1 MLSVTET
8 KMPPTTA
15 RPLSGLSV
23 LIIEDEFLI
32 AVEAQRIVEEAGAS
46 CALLANSVGEARKR
60 LSADQPIDVAVLDIR
75 LGDED
80 GAKLAHELT
89 SRGIPFIIATGFA
102 LEQGRAPAGSSIVLT
117 KPYRDA
123 ELIEAIL
130 SARANRGHPPK
141 PSQPPVGA

>member
-1 MLSVTET
+1 MLSVPET
-8 KMPPTTA
+8 NMPSSTTG
-15 RPLSGLSV
+15 PLSDLSV

-46 CALLANSVGEARKR
+46 RALLASSVDEARQR
-60 LSADQPIDVAVLDIR
+60 LLADMPVDFAVLDIR

-80 GAKLAHELT
+80 GATLVRELT
-89 SRGIPFIIATGFA
+89 SRGVPFIIASGFA
-102 LEQGRAPAGSSIVLT
+102 LGGGRAPAGSGIVLT

-130 SARANRGHPPK
+130 SALADRGHPPE
-141 PSQPPVGA
+141 PPRPPLET